1 MSENEIVAY
10 VERDMEEIIPYF
22 IEDSKAEIKG
32 LVAALKSGD
41 YQGLKDFGHKIKG
54 SSVTC
59 SEGFREMSD
68 IGLAI
73 EEAARERRDLRE
85 IHGLVKRFVDYVQRV
100 KIVYVDE

>member
-1 MSENEIVAY
+1 MSENGYVAY

-32 LVAALKSGD
+32 LVEALKAGD
-41 YQGLKDFGHKIKG
+41 YQSLKDFGHKIKG

-73 EEAARERRDLRE
+73 EEAARERRNLKE
-85 IHGLVKRFVDYVQRV
+85 IQQLVRQFVDYVNTV
-100 KIVYVDE
+100 KIVYVDD

>member
-1 MSENEIVAY
+1 MSENGYVAY

-22 IEDSKAEIKG
+22 IEDSKAEVKG
-32 LVAALKSGD
+32 LVEALKAGD
-41 YQGLKDFGHKIKG
+41 YQALKDFGHKIKG

-73 EEAARERRDLRE
+73 EEAARERRSLKEIQDLVR
-85 IHGLVKRFVDYVQRV
+85 RFVDYVNNV
-100 KIVYVDE
+100 KIVYVDD